1 MKNLMRT
8 GIWSG
13 KMEEKIKNIGGSGE
27 PMFGYDLNATNKER
41 MIRTCM
47 TCREMEEEKY
57 NTRN

>member
-27 PMFGYDLNATNKER
+27 PMFGYDPNAINIEGV
-41 MIRTCM
+41 MRTCI
-47 TCREMEEEKY
+47 TCRE
-57 NTRN
+57 NRQNRTRS